1 VNGSQRFPTVPGNGS
16 HERFPVPSLR
26 EPEPELFAGTGTERS
41 FDWQQRGDRLMTSA
55 LPAELIES
63 LALAW
68 AEVLVAD
75 YRRRH
80 EVPPEHDS
88 KRDRTYDPAIPAAMP
103 PCH

>member
-1 VNGSQRFPTVPGNGS
+1 
-16 HERFPVPSLR
+16 
-26 EPEPELFAGTGTERS
+26 
-41 FDWQQRGDRLMTSA
+41 MTSA